1 MISLFA
7 FVTGLCL
14 TVLSK
19 DMGHTDLFLSI
30 TIVLFSVA
38 FFLDIA
44 RSRTYT
50 HYIMALGTGYVFRI
64 ALLYYDVYSN
74 NPLNLPLVGGPLSSD
89 PLGFY
94 RAAINYSQGLSSRY
108 GGFFPRLLGG
118 VFAVT
123 GPSRLLAEFIVL
135 LFSLGTLLVFV
146 KILEELGGPRTENR
160 KAVYLIA
167 LLPNYAFL
175 SVILRRETIITF
187 FVALSLLYFI
197 RWFRNTAGERAF
209 LLSVVFALLASLF
222 HGATGMIIVSYLF
235 VHILYSPKRQ
245 AFSPD
250 IKSILA
256 AVFFIGVAM
265 IIYGRY
271 GTVFFGKVEAKLS
284 AGVLSGGR
292 DAGGSSYARYVG
304 DAKTPVRMLIYAI
317 PRFMYYLFSPFPWQ
331 WRGFK
336 DIMTFLMSSAVYLL
350 IFIDAFRYLR
360 IADKKDEKRNLLL
373 AILLIALVTTAIF
386 SWGVVNTG
394 TATRHRDK
402 IIVMYGLLYV
412 LSRRKQ
418 RPIKIK

>member
-1 MISLFA
+1 
-7 FVTGLCL
+7 
-14 TVLSK
+14 
-19 DMGHTDLFLSI
+19 
-30 TIVLFSVA
+30 
-38 FFLDIA
+38 
-44 RSRTYT
+44 
-50 HYIMALGTGYVFRI
+50 
-64 ALLYYDVYSN
+64 
-74 NPLNLPLVGGPLSSD
+74 
-89 PLGFY
+89 
-94 RAAINYSQGLSSRY
+94 
-108 GGFFPRLLGG
+108 
-118 VFAVT
+118 
-123 GPSRLLAEFIVL
+123 
-135 LFSLGTLLVFV
+135 
-146 KILEELGGPRTENR
+146 
-160 KAVYLIA
+160 
-167 LLPNYAFL
+167 
-175 SVILRRETIITF
+175 
-187 FVALSLLYFI
+187 
-197 RWFRNTAGERAF
+197 
-209 LLSVVFALLASLF
+209 
-222 HGATGMIIVSYLF
+222 
-235 VHILYSPKRQ
+235 
-245 AFSPD
+245 
-250 IKSILA
+250 
-256 AVFFIGVAM
+256 M